1 MIEYSKCISTDTIR
15 EVQREV
21 SCQQQ
26 PPALMR
32 SSYEGEGDPVTN
44 WKESCH
50 VLESSIEALVK
61 DAMNRGTSLVLE
73 GVHIQPRQQDELLQS
88 WRSHGGT
95 ALGILLMIS
104 DAEAHRNLIFR
115 RGEITRKGEEKK
127 MNAFSRIRT
136 IQSEMIQMAS
146 EKNWLVIEQKLE
158 PEPLEI
164 VSNLLDDQIFDIPL

>member
-1 MIEYSKCISTDTIR
+1 M
-15 EVQREV
+15 
-21 SCQQQ
+21 
-26 PPALMR
+26 
-32 SSYEGEGDPVTN
+32 
-44 WKESCH
+44 
-50 VLESSIEALVK
+50 LESSIEALVK